1 MRRASASFSGPR
13 GRLTSPLHV
22 RVRTRLP
29 LCRSAFSQLAPERE
43 GQSQAFSCPIAK
55 RNEDASSQPERESKR
70 GAVVGSGVGEAIPL
84 ALLAVL
90 PGKTMRRCRR
100 T

>member
-1 MRRASASFSGPR
+1 MRRASAFFSGPR

-29 LCRSAFSQLAPERE
+29 LCRPAFSQLAPERE

-55 RNEDASSQPERESKR
+55 RNEDASS
-70 GAVVGSGVGEAIPL
+70 
-84 ALLAVL
+84 
-90 PGKTMRRCRR
+90 
-100 T
+100 